1 MVRNYFAGSSYCVLD
16 LQSEE
21 EVRCCLSGAKLVLMK
36 NGVMVVLSVKLC
48 TFCGVCM
55 CIPMEMRI
63 FE

>member
-1 MVRNYFAGSSYCVLD
+1 MLFVWYKVSFD
-16 LQSEE
+16 E
-21 EVRCCLSGAKLVLMK
+21 